1 MEMADLMDYTVAC
14 MSKINFFHLLIDY
27 YVVNSIVVNHLQHC
41 KLKKNVVNLIS
52 TSQTDLQHRKATTIL

>member
-41 KLKKNVVNLIS
+41 KLKKKR
-52 TSQTDLQHRKATTIL
+52 RKLNFDVAN